1 MKNFLFLLVLISVPA
16 FAQDFYSK
24 IRLRDTTAATTA
36 TDGSLRVDG
45 GISAAKTS
53 FFADNITIK
62 KSTGPSLVIQDSGGA
77 LGSASSPSIT
87 FKDSTTTVGQ
97 VGYVSPTTYDIQ
109 FVNLSGVGGFQW
121 KQNSTMFAFADQNG
135 LWQFNNGIGVNTL
148 ATTSNILNLLKTQNG
163 TTKAILSNQSSGASA
178 AAKYVVSSDAGD
190 VELVANGSGNGL
202 TGEMNVGA
210 GFTGG
215 FNVQMSSSNPYR
227 IKTNGSTRV
236 TVGGSS
242 GEVQLE
248 KPLVIA
254 QSTTPSNPSSG
265 YNKIYPKSD
274 DKIYTLSSGGTESE
288 LLTTASGIE
297 PRVNYLYNSNF
308 DLWQRGTST
317 TVANGATAYLAD
329 RWYVENTLGASGV
342 ITYSRVT
349 GTSDGAK
356 YAAKLQVTTA
366 PAVGSSNGPNF
377 YQVLENFDSLKLYN
391 KTVSFQAKIKA
402 FGNVNSIVVQIC
414 YKTTEGKCNAGYST
428 VTASVNTAS
437 FTTVNIPSQVLST
450 TFTTSGSVGVYIG
463 VNGVSS
469 GNKSDLNNG
478 FAVEQAMLVIG
489 GSPSEYHSRFSSIA
503 AELQAC
509 QRYYE
514 KSYDMADAPGA
525 ATTTGVVRNRVPYAN
540 DSMSPVFFATNKRT
554 TPTVTI
560 YNPTSGSTGSYRNE
574 TAGSNGT
581 ASSEVPSWR
590 GFSIR
595 WQAVASGT
603 DFVAAHFVADAEI

>member
-45 GISAAKTS
+45 GISVAKTS
-53 FFADNITIK
+53 FFGDNITIK

-97 VGYVSPTTYDIQ
+97 IGYVSPTTYDIQ

-178 AAKYVVSSDAGD
+178 SAKYVVSSDAGD

-248 KPLVIA
+248 KPLVMA

-342 ITYSRVT
+342 ITYSQIA

-377 YQVLENFDSLKLYN
+377 YQVLENLDSLKLYN

-489 GSPSEYHSRFSSIA
+489 GSPSEFHTRYSSIA
-503 AELQAC
+503 SELEAC

-514 KSYDMADAPGA
+514 KSYDYATDPG
-525 ATTTGVVRNRVPYAN
+525 TVTNTGGYRYRNLVGGDFSFTIGFQSR
-540 DSMSPVFFATNKRT
+540 KRT
-554 TPTVTI
+554 TPSITY
-560 YNPTSGSTGSYRNE
+560 YNPATGGTGTLRE
-574 TAGSNGT
+574 DAGNNKTIALNGT
-581 ASSEVPSWR
+581 AGERS
-590 GFSIR
+590 FASI
-595 WQAVASGT
+595 VSSGT
-603 DFVAAHFVADAEI
+603 NLEYSTVHWIADAEI